1 MIFVISVG
9 GEYLTRDK
17 TNYYSPHTD
26 ASSPVDKYSYLG
38 MAVTG
43 GRYFGPHMSYVAGA
57 PRSAGHGQVMI
68 FSKGDPPTSNPINL
82 TAVLDGEQFASSFG
96 YELATADVNG
106 DGLPDLLVSA
116 PFYFSRDEGGAVY
129 IYQNENHR
137 LPAIPKLKLTGKLE
151 SRFGLALA
159 NLGDI
164 NKDGFEDVAIG
175 APYENDGVVYIYL
188 GSENGLN
195 RKPSQIIT
203 ASDVRSSLK
212 TFGSSLSGGIDVDN
226 NSYPDLLI
234 GAYSS
239 SAAIVLLARPIT
251 NITTQVDG
259 TYLTNIDPAKAGCR
273 SDPGTNLTCFQFRAC
288 CAIEQ
293 METSTSFQYLNLEYV
308 IEAETFN
315 NQKKFSRV
323 FFGQDFK
330 KRSNIVRRSIQVK
343 SNGQMDCI
351 EEIVYI
357 KEGTRDIQSP
367 IKFHLNYTF
376 VEPRLKDSGLIAL
389 NPILNQAQANRK
401 FEATFQKDCGSDD
414 ICESQLEVSAE
425 LELQQE
431 DNQYTLVLGE
441 RDELQLNVTVT
452 NQEDSAYEA
461 QLFIQHQPSVSYI
474 AAIRSGTVICNRFN
488 ETIVACTLGNPLKR
502 DGVAKVTV
510 RFDPSG
516 LEDSVPRLNF
526 RIWANSTS
534 KQITELPPTMLD
546 VKVAKK

>member
-1 MIFVISVG
+1 MVGPLTWRGMIFVISVG

-116 PFYFSRDEGGAVY
+116 PFYFTRDEGGAVY

-195 RKPSQIIT
+195 RKPSQVSISCVGNKNRQVINF
-203 ASDVRSSLK
+203 LNEL
-212 TFGSSLSGGIDVDN
+212 LSENRYLLYCFNWIEYESCLFRRN
-226 NSYPDLLI
+226 WYYFISCYPL
-234 GAYSS
+234 
-239 SAAIVLLARPIT
+239 
-251 NITTQVDG
+251 
-259 TYLTNIDPAKAGCR
+259 
-273 SDPGTNLTCFQFRAC
+273 
-288 CAIEQ
+288 
-293 METSTSFQYLNLEYV
+293 
-308 IEAETFN
+308 
-315 NQKKFSRV
+315 
-323 FFGQDFK
+323 
-330 KRSNIVRRSIQVK
+330 
-343 SNGQMDCI
+343 
-351 EEIVYI
+351 
-357 KEGTRDIQSP
+357 
-367 IKFHLNYTF
+367 
-376 VEPRLKDSGLIAL
+376 
-389 NPILNQAQANRK
+389 
-401 FEATFQKDCGSDD
+401 
-414 ICESQLEVSAE
+414 
-425 LELQQE
+425 
-431 DNQYTLVLGE
+431 
-441 RDELQLNVTVT
+441 
-452 NQEDSAYEA
+452 
-461 QLFIQHQPSVSYI
+461 
-474 AAIRSGTVICNRFN
+474 
-488 ETIVACTLGNPLKR
+488 
-502 DGVAKVTV
+502 
-510 RFDPSG
+510 
-516 LEDSVPRLNF
+516 
-526 RIWANSTS
+526 
-534 KQITELPPTMLD
+534 
-546 VKVAKK
+546 